1 MPENA
6 EPDYKTEFLALVPSL
21 RAFARSLCGNAAW
34 ADDLTQETLM
44 RAWASRSSFEAGTN
58 MRGWLFTILRNSFYT
73 NMRRRRREAEDP
85 DGAHALRML
94 VAPSQEHTVELA
106 DLRRMLARLP
116 HEQREALILV
126 GASGFT
132 YQEAAAI
139 CGCAVGSVK
148 SRVSRARRTLLNLLE
163 GPDAKHV
170 DVVPDDEEAPPLP
183 QRMERGPPRRPR
195 RRYA

>member
-1 MPENA
+1 MSRKGPA
-6 EPDYKTEFLALVPSL
+6 EPDYKAEFLALVPSL

-44 RAWASRSSFEAGTN
+44 RAWASRSSFEPGTN

-94 VAPSQEHTVELA
+94 IAPSQEHSVELD
-106 DLRRMLARLP
+106 DLRRLLGRLP
-116 HEQREALILV
+116 PEQREALILV

-132 YQEAAAI
+132 YQEAAEI
-139 CGCAVGSVK
+139 CSCAVGSVK

-163 GPDAKHV
+163 GGNQRPDAEPEPESEGPTRPV
-170 DVVPDDEEAPPLP
+170 EPP
-183 QRMERGPPRRPR
+183 PPRAGRK
-195 RRYA
+195 YG